1 MPQGIGNLF
10 VGFGEGFGKSYFRQK
25 QQKHEEELAHEAN
38 QYKMM
43 QDALHTA
50 TQRGDTNAVAH
61 IFRSMEEF
69 ASHSSGTKG
78 GKGKKGKEARGGILS
93 KFADMLEG
101 GKQTEES
108 KQAGQQNEGKPPE
121 QQERPRR
128 ALTQPLMQSNQ
139 QLSEEENQTAL
150 RKQQLLAPGIR
161 AEKEAEAK
169 AITDRQ
175 LLVDKQKAKE
185 KADLFRDQTQAKAE
199 GDVDKLAYAYSKQY
213 DLPLEEA
220 REMAGRAITQL
231 QEARTTELKAKV
243 AQRQQAYELHYK
255 TYIESVRHHKELEAR
270 AKEAGARGDKALAI
284 RIQKAADGTAA
295 ISKSMSAD
303 ISQQKEINSEIM
315 RLEGIVTNPLAN
327 ADPNIQKYRNNLDD
341 LTKQWYKLNDNIN
354 AKKEKLDEIGADIEE
369 KRLTGGDKKG
379 LLGPKQKDE
388 SGYHKGQEVDGA
400 EIGQSAGTKYVYQG
414 LSGDGQAIFHKKK

>member
-25 QQKHEEELAHEAN
+25 QQKHEEELSHEAN

-69 ASHSSGTKG
+69 ASHSSSTKG

-139 QLSEEENQTAL
+139 QLSEEDNQTAL

-175 LLVDKQKAKE
+175 LLVDKQKATE
-185 KADLFRDQTQAKAE
+185 RADLFKVQREARETL
-199 GDVDKLAYAYSKQY
+199 DVNKMTNAYVMQGV
-213 DLPLEEA
+213 PLEEA
-220 REMAGRAITQL
+220 RAMAGKDITDL
-231 QEARTTELKAKV
+231 QEARTAELKARV
-243 AQRQQAYELHYK
+243 TQRQEAYALHYK
-255 TYIESVRHHKELEAR
+255 TYLESVRHHKELEAR
-270 AKEAGARGDKALAI
+270 AKEAGARGDKALAL
-284 RIQKAADGTAA
+284 RLQKAVSGTNE
-295 ISKSMSAD
+295 INKSLRAD
-303 ISQQKEINSEIM
+303 IDQQKEINSEIM
-315 RLEGIVTNPLAN
+315 RLEGIVNAPLAGH
-327 ADPNIQKYRNNLDD
+327 DPNIQQYRNNLDD

-369 KRLTGGDKKG
+369 KRLTGPSTPKEPPKKS
-379 LLGPKQKDE
+379 LLKPGKEADPL
-388 SGYHKGQEVDGA
+388 G
-400 EIGQSAGTKYVYQG
+400 I
-414 LSGDGQAIFHKKK
+414 LP